1 VVRPWSVC
9 PPRTARIL
17 KKYLLL
23 LKPEEKMNDNRLEG
37 YFRIKCLDN
46 SKTDSLN
53 FIRNQLDKVDD
64 PAAIIII

>member
-1 VVRPWSVC
+1 VVRPQGR
-9 PPRTARIL
+9 PEFL

-37 YFRIKCLDN
+37 YFRIKLLDN

>member
-1 VVRPWSVC
+1 
-9 PPRTARIL
+9 
-17 KKYLLL
+17 
-23 LKPEEKMNDNRLEG
+23 MNDNRLEG